1 MLPHWNKNEAKKWP
15 LGKHLPPGDIG
26 ANFYPE
32 LGPYSSSDAS
42 VVNTHMKQIHSAGV
56 GVLAV
61 SWYPPGEADDDGIPL
76 DNLMPLI
83 LDSAHAHGIKATGLI
98 SFFPEPL
105 ADLGHSTINFCS
117 WTGQFC
123 FFFNSNAYYTLQ
135 PDYQTELKGQNLPVF
150 YIYDSYQVPSS
161 EWAAVLKP
169 GAPLT
174 LRDTRYDGIFLGLY
188 LSPEDE
194 VKILDASFDGF
205 YTYFAANEFT
215 KGSSWTNWKT
225 MAEFAKHNNLLFVP
239 SIGPGYVDTRIRPWN
254 AQTER
259 KRDHGNYFRR
269 AFEAAIDAG
278 AKYISITSFNE
289 WHEGTQVEPAIP
301 KETERFKY
309 EDYQPHQPD
318 FYLNLLKTLV
328 DQFSKAQK

>member
-1 MLPHWNKNEAKKWP
+1 MEPFKNRGGETLKTHVRYIIDTY
-15 LGKHLPPGDIG
+15 GHHPG
-26 ANFYPE
+26 FYR
-32 LGPYSSSDAS
+32 
-42 VVNTHMKQIHSAGV
+42 
-56 GVLAV
+56 
-61 SWYPPGEADDDGIPL
+61 
-76 DNLMPLI
+76 
-83 LDSAHAHGIKATGLI
+83 
-98 SFFPEPL
+98 
-105 ADLGHSTINFCS
+105 
-117 WTGQFC
+117 
-123 FFFNSNAYYTLQ
+123 
-135 PDYQTELKGQNLPVF
+135 TELKGQNLPVF